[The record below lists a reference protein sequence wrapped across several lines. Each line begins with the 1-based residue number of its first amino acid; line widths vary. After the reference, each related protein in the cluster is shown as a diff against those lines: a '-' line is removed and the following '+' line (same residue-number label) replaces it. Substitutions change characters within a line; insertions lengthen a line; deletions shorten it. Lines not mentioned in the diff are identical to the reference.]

1 MPTVAQSLAAQ
12 IPLSDV
18 AVTLCSTTA
27 HPFHGAC
34 FQGGRLLIS
43 TTEILLVQR
52 EVRASWLWKL
62 LAKQGTAYTARF
74 HPQ

>member
-27 HPFHGAC
+27 HPMVPASREEGFSSAL
-34 FQGGRLLIS
+34 QRS
-43 TTEILLVQR
+43 VLVQR

-62 LAKQGTAYTARF
+62 LVKQGTAYTARF